1 MNRRNLITALA
12 ATSLLTAYPGTS
24 VAQSAETYPNRP
36 VKLVVS
42 YAAGNIADVLARSV
56 AQKLAEHWKQPVVV
70 ENRPGQGGSLG
81 AQIVAKSTPDGYTLL
96 FSAMAAIAINPH
108 VYQRV
113 GYDPIADFVPITAV
127 ARTSASILYAGLDVK
142 ANTFAELLA
151 LSKAQPGT
159 LNYGTAGSGTVPHL
173 NMEALKG
180 LTGLDVTHVPYK
192 AAAAVLTDVVGGRI
206 QIAQESSAVVL
217 PQLRAGKIKAIA
229 VTGSE
234 RLRELK
240 DIPALSEIVPQFEP
254 VQPWMGVLA
263 PAGTPATVVQ
273 RVADAVREALA
284 SEGMT
289 ARLQQIGVDA
299 IGSTPREL
307 ADTLRTD
314 MAIWSEA
321 AKAAKLKME

>member
-1 MNRRNLITALA
+1 MNRRQLITTLA
-12 ATSLLTAYPGTS
+12 AASLMTAWPGLG
-24 VAQSAETYPNRP
+24 VAQTTEPYPNRP

-56 AQKLAEHWKQPVVV
+56 AQKLSDHWKQPVVV

-113 GYDPIADFVPITAV
+113 GYDPIRDFVPITAV
-127 ARTSASILYAGLDVK
+127 ARTNAGILYAGLDVK

-151 LSKAQPGT
+151 LSKAHPGT

-180 LTGLDVTHVPYK
+180 LTGLDATHVPYK

-217 PQLRAGKIKAIA
+217 PQLKAGKIKAIA
-229 VTGSE
+229 ITGNE

-240 DIPALSEIVPQFEP
+240 DVPALSEFVPGFDP
-254 VQPWMGVLA
+254 VQPWMGLLA
-263 PAGTPATVVQ
+263 PAGLPAARVTQIHAAVASILNQADLQERIANLDLILLGLDPNAFARTV
-273 RVADAVREALA
+273 RADLDRFGVMVKALK
-284 SEGMT
+284 
-289 ARLQQIGVDA
+289 LQ
-299 IGSTPREL
+299 
-307 ADTLRTD
+307 AD
-314 MAIWSEA
+314 
-321 AKAAKLKME
+321 